1 MPDDLRRPAFVL
13 TGFLGS
19 GKTTIL
25 KHLVSLE
32 EMRDTALVIN
42 EFGEIA
48 LDHHLVSDVREDMI
62 VLGSGCV
69 CCSVRNDL
77 VRAMCDLWVK
87 AARREIP
94 RFRRVIIETTGL
106 ADPTPVL
113 TTLAKNG
120 LVTHAYRL
128 GAIVATVDGQ
138 NGDRSFERHP
148 ESIKQAAM
156 ADRIV
161 LTKADL
167 ISASERARLEAR
179 IREIQHLA
187 PIVES
192 TNGRIGPHDLFG
204 DGTSDHL
211 RFSRLPLDD
220 DDRRLAREHPDHAH
234 GDSVRTFSVVLDDAV
249 SFKRFALWLSMM
261 TQFHGDHLLRVKG
274 LLRVDDDDKPV
285 VVQSVQHVV
294 YRTESLPRWPDE
306 DRRSRLVFIARGLE
320 GTMVEQIQSSLR
332 ELVEPAAPSAR
343 SETVPTW

>member
-1 MPDDLRRPAFVL
+1 MGDDLRIPAYVL

-25 KHLVSLE
+25 KHLVARE
-32 EMRDTALVIN
+32 EMRDTALLIN

-48 LDHHLVSDVREDMI
+48 LDHHLVSDVREDMV
-62 VLGSGCV
+62 VLSSGCV

-77 VRAMCDLWVK
+77 VRAMCDIWVK

-120 LVTHAYRL
+120 LIMHAYRL
-128 GAIVATVDGQ
+128 SAIVATVDGQ
-138 NGDRSFERHP
+138 NGDRNFDHHP
-148 ESIKQAAM
+148 ETIKQAAM

-167 ISASERARLEAR
+167 VSALERTRLEAR
-179 IREIQHLA
+179 IREIQPLA

-192 TNGRIGPHDLFG
+192 TKGRIDPRDLFG
-204 DGTSDHL
+204 DGAGDHL
-211 RFSRLPLDD
+211 RFSRLPSID
-220 DDRRLAREHPDHAH
+220 DDRGYAREHHDHAH
-234 GDSVRTFSVVLDDAV
+234 GDSVQTFSVALEGAV
-249 SFKRFALWLSMM
+249 PFNRFALWLSML

-274 LLRVDDDDKPV
+274 LLRVDDDEKPV

-294 YRTESLPRWPDE
+294 YPTESLPRWPDE

-320 GTMVEQIQSSLR
+320 GSMIEQIRLSLR
-332 ELVEPAAPSAR
+332 DLVEP
-343 SETVPTW
+343 ETSPAQGTLTS